1 MTAEPQ
7 ILTPDELRRICEL
20 VYRRSGMTYG
30 ESKRYF
36 IERRVADCM
45 TRSHSDSFASYMT
58 LLRWNDGE
66 IERLINSF
74 TVNET
79 YFYREEHQ
87 LRCLGSSML
96 PEIVGSRRPGDLVR
110 IWSLPCAT
118 GEEPYSIALWL
129 LENWRLVDAYNVEI
143 VGSDIDSDALIAAA
157 EGIYGERALSR
168 LPDAVASSYFGPPID
183 GMRQII
189 GDIRESVKLTQ
200 ANLID
205 ADSMAAQGR
214 FDIVFCRNVLIYF
227 DDAARLTAAH
237 HLYAALNPS
246 GFLCLGHT
254 ESMARITDL
263 FAVRRFDDAVVYQRP
278 PVA

>member
-1 MTAEPQ
+1 
-7 ILTPDELRRICEL
+7 
-20 VYRRSGMTYG
+20 
-30 ESKRYF
+30 
-36 IERRVADCM
+36 
-45 TRSHSDSFASYMT
+45 
-58 LLRWNDGE
+58 
-66 IERLINSF
+66 
-74 TVNET
+74 
-79 YFYREEHQ
+79 
-87 LRCLGSSML
+87 
-96 PEIVGSRRPGDLVR
+96 
-110 IWSLPCAT
+110 
-118 GEEPYSIALWL
+118 
-129 LENWRLVDAYNVEI
+129 
-143 VGSDIDSDALIAAA
+143 
-157 EGIYGERALSR
+157 
-168 LPDAVASSYFGPPID
+168 
-183 GMRQII
+183 MRQII